1 MDTVQRPLYGVH
13 CEALPERKGTAL
25 ADQPDDEREVR
36 IVLEA
41 VDSLEA
47 LDDPA
52 ERARKAGRLLAE
64 LPDQQARLRK
74 IRQAAV
80 VTLRARDV
88 SYRQIAAQLGI
99 SLARVQQIERGE
111 RGKKPAAGTEG

>member
-13 CEALPERKGTAL
+13 HEARPDRKGDSV
-25 ADQPDDEREVR
+25 ADQPDDEREVQ

-41 VDSLEA
+41 VDSLAA

-52 ERARKAGRLLAE
+52 ERARRAGRLLAE
-64 LPDQQARLRK
+64 LPDQQARLRQ

-80 VTLRARDV
+80 IAMRAQNI
-88 SYRQIAAQLGI
+88 SYRQIAKQLGM
-99 SLARVQQIERGE
+99 SVTRVTQIEAGE
-111 RGKKPAAGTEG
+111 RGRKPKEPEA

>member
-1 MDTVQRPLYGVH
+1 M
-13 CEALPERKGTAL
+13 
-25 ADQPDDEREVR
+25 
-36 IVLEA
+36 LEA

-64 LPDQQARLRK
+64 LPDQQARLRQ

-80 VTLRARDV
+80 VAMRAQNI
-88 SYRQIAAQLGI
+88 SYRQIAKLLGV
-99 SLARVQQIERGE
+99 SLTRVQQIEAGE
-111 RGKKPAAGTEG
+111 RGKRPKGDPGT

>member
-1 MDTVQRPLYGVH
+1 M
-13 CEALPERKGTAL
+13 

-41 VDSLEA
+41 IDSLES

-64 LPDQQARLRK
+64 LPDQQARLRQ

-80 VTLRARDV
+80 VAMRGRSV
-88 SYRQIAAQLGI
+88 SYRQIAKQIGV
-99 SLARVQQIERGE
+99 SLTRVQQIEAGE
-111 RGKKPAAGTEG
+111 RGKKPKTDPDA

>member
-1 MDTVQRPLYGVH
+1 M
-13 CEALPERKGTAL
+13 
-25 ADQPDDEREVR
+25 ADHPDDEREVR

-64 LPDQQARLRK
+64 LPDQQARLRR
-74 IRQAAV
+74 IRQAAIAAM
-80 VTLRARDV
+80 RADDV
-88 SYRQIAAQLGI
+88 SYRKIAEQLGI

-111 RGKKPAAGTEG
+111 RGKRPLAPPES